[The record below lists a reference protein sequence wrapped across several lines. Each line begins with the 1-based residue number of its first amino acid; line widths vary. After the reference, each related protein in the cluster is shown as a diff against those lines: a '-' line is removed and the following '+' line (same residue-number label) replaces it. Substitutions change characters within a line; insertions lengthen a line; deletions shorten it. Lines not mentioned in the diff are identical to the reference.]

1 LAPPGA
7 WRCGAPARPVRG
19 GDVIA
24 TSPGTTAPPQGAA
37 PPLLR
42 LIKAPWSWLKFAL
55 GIRRALWVGQ
65 TRYKELG
72 AEPLAHALS
81 RRGSGA
87 KEYRVRFPD
96 GRRMIIAATR
106 HRHYADLVGPRG
118 LEVYQ
123 ALSSALRPG
132 MRIVALESGTG
143 YIGEWLSAVVGPSGA
158 VVALDTDTEAVRYAR
173 NRYKLDN
180 VAFEAGSVDSLGGET
195 GGAFDAA
202 LAIFAFADEQSARAV
217 APELWR
223 VLAPGGKLIVATELP
238 QAGETSPLPRLRLPP
253 PALRDLVA
261 DALHDPPAPAPAV
274 AEVTIAPC
282 PGFSAVIAQAAKNPS
297 RDS

>member
-1 LAPPGA
+1 M
-7 WRCGAPARPVRG
+7 
-19 GDVIA
+19 IA
-24 TSPGTTAPPQGAA
+24 TSPGTTAPRPQGAA

-87 KEYRVRFPD
+87 KEYRVRFAD

-132 MRIVALESGTG
+132 MRIVALETGTG

-158 VVALDTDTEAVRYAR
+158 VVALDSDAESVRYAR
-173 NRYKLDN
+173 NRYRLDN
-180 VAFEAGSVDSLGGET
+180 VAFEPGSADSLVGET
-195 GGAFDAA
+195 AGAFDAA
-202 LAIFAFADEQSARAV
+202 LAICAV
-217 APELWR
+217 ADDGTAPDTLRELWR
-223 VLAPGGKLIVATELP
+223 VLGPGGRLIVATELP
-238 QAGETSPLPRLRLPP
+238 QAADPTAPGPPGPDRLRLAP
-253 PALRDLVA
+253 PALRELVA
-261 DALHDPPAPAPAV
+261 RATAEPEDRAPASVEITA
-274 AEVTIAPC
+274 C
-282 PGFSAVIAQAAKNPS
+282 PGYSAVVAQAAEPV
-297 RDS
+297 RDRR

>member
-1 LAPPGA
+1 MI
-7 WRCGAPARPVRG
+7 APAADTAPRRG
-19 GDVIA
+19 GP
-24 TSPGTTAPPQGAA
+24 SPITRA
-37 PPLLR
+37 LV
-42 LIKAPWSWLKFAL
+42 APWVWLRVLL

-72 AEPLAHALS
+72 AEPLQHALS

-87 KEYRVRFPD
+87 KEYRVRFAD

-123 ALSSALRPG
+123 ALGSALRPG

-173 NRYKLDN
+173 SRYKLDN
-180 VAFEAGSVDSLGGET
+180 VAFEAGGIDSLGGET
-195 GGAFDAA
+195 AGAFDAA
-202 LAIFAFADEQSARAV
+202 LAICALADEESAVTALR
-217 APELWR
+217 ELWR
-223 VLAPGGKLIVATELP
+223 VLAPGGLLIAAAELP
-238 QAGETSPLPRLRLPP
+238 QAADLAGAMRLRLAPA
-253 PALRDLVA
+253 ALRDLVA
-261 DALHDPPAPAPAV
+261 GALADAEAPPAASVDTA
-274 AEVTIAPC
+274 AC
-282 PGFSAVIAQAAKNPS
+282 PGFSAVVARVKKAPTATDA
-297 RDS
+297 DST